1 MTDEDEEA
9 KKRNIAAAH
18 DAATSIEA
26 LEETALEDEHPAVPQ
41 AGGVIDGTA
50 IIVVESARRRMAMI
64 EEEAD
69 IPPKSAP
76 IAAAVIETHAMID
89 TGRPADHGAHRDFVL
104 LLDDA
109 HGVPLHGR
117 CNEKGPF
124 LLRTTHSHRRRLRE
138 PENPLN
144 DRRWKSKNQIL
155 VIRGAWLLKA
165 TRSMSMA
172 GRWF

>member
-18 DAATSIEA
+18 DTATSIEA
-26 LEETALEDEHPAVPQ
+26 PEETALEDDHLAVPQ
-41 AGGVIDGTA
+41 AEGVIDGIA
-50 IIVVESARRRMAMI
+50 IIAVESARRRMAMI

-69 IPPKSAP
+69 IPPKSART
-76 IAAAVIETHAMID
+76 AAAVIETHAMID
-89 TGRPADHGAHRDFVL
+89 TGRFADHGAHRDLVL
-104 LLDDA
+104 LLDGA
-109 HGVPLHGR
+109 RRVPLLGR
-117 CNEKGPF
+117 CNAKGPF
-124 LLRTTHSHRRRLRE
+124 LLRTMRSHRRRLRG

-144 DRRWKSKNQIL
+144 NHRWKSKNQIS
-155 VIRGAWLLKA
+155 VIRGAWLQRA